1 MKRIHKIIAATTG
14 ALALAAV
21 TAVTAAPNSGFAGCD
36 GTGPGAGAGGRMGM
50 MHGGMGPGMGQGGM
64 RGGGGLGMMSEA
76 SLAQLKT
83 DLAITAAQEAAWQA
97 FAGKAAEQAAQM
109 QTLREQHRAAG
120 VPTTAPEQMSL
131 RIGHMT
137 QRLASMQAMN
147 TALTDLYAVL
157 TPEQRKLADQSMAR
171 MGGRGQGYQRGQRS

>member
-1 MKRIHKIIAATTG
+1 
-14 ALALAAV
+14 
-21 TAVTAAPNSGFAGCD
+21 
-36 GTGPGAGAGGRMGM
+36 
-50 MHGGMGPGMGQGGM
+50 
-64 RGGGGLGMMSEA
+64 MMSEA

-120 VPTTAPEQMSL
+120 APTTAPEQMSL

-137 QRLASMQAMN
+137 QRLAGMQAMN

-157 TPEQRKLADQSMAR
+157 TPEQRKLADQSMGR
-171 MGGRGQGYQRGQRS
+171 MGGRGQGHGHGQGQGHQHGQRS